1 MSKLKWFSGG
11 KERSQQANILITE
24 LLNELGDDSH
34 SEALKKVLSSY
45 KQELNSGVSVPLI
58 LSRMNLDISNA
69 VRKDGAALSAA
80 QAEKLKELTALSSI
94 RYGYY

>member
-1 MSKLKWFSGG
+1 MSNLKWFSGG

-24 LLNELGDDSH
+24 LLNELSDDSR

-69 VRKDGAALSAA
+69 VRKDGVALSAA